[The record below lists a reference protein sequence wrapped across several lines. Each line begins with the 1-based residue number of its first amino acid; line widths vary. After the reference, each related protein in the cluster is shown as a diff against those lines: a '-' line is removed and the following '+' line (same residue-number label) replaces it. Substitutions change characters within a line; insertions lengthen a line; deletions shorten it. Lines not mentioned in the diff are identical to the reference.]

1 MHQTLPREEDLPDP
15 QCRYS
20 GGVTG
25 LTNIEGSGT
34 AGWKVFDSVHR
45 SGVDPGSQYPA
56 RRAGGFGFNGL
67 NK

>member
-25 LTNIEGSGT
+25 LTNIEGSGKSRRQSQCTDLFHLPKTNVLRLATGT
-34 AGWKVFDSVHR
+34 ARIRMDGIME
-45 SGVDPGSQYPA
+45 
-56 RRAGGFGFNGL
+56 
-67 NK
+67 